1 MKSGLRSKLASR
13 LQAIWY
19 RNATPPLALRLMSAA
34 YRKIAE
40 PRLQRPRQKPPCP
53 VIVVGNLTAGGSG
66 KTPVVAALARHF
78 QSLDM
83 QPAIITRGY
92 GGDASGAPI
101 LVNHDT
107 PVRQCGDEARWLA
120 SQTDAPVWAC
130 KHRADALAA
139 AVEQGA
145 SVVISDDGLQHTA
158 LPRSYEICLIDQ
170 ARGFGNGW
178 LLPAGPL
185 RQSSD
190 RLNSVDARLYKQ
202 AAGQPLPEN
211 EWSFRLQV
219 TGIRPLNVAAREL
232 QPDRTASFDAVA
244 GIADPESFFVLLE
257 LEGLRIRRHPLA
269 DHQPIDPDWLATL
282 EGPIVMTAKDS
293 SRLEALPPRSDV
305 FVLEVVA
312 ELPLS
317 LLEHV
322 TGHVR
327 KFDP

>member
-1 MKSGLRSKLASR
+1 MKADFRPRLASR

-19 RNATPPLALRLMSAA
+19 RNARPPLALRLMSAA
-34 YRKIAE
+34 YRKLAE
-40 PRLQRPRQKPPCP
+40 PRLKRPRQPSPCP

-78 QSLDM
+78 KSLGM

-107 PVRQCGDEARWLA
+107 PVRQCGDEARLLA
-120 SQTDAPVWAC
+120 AQTEAPVWAFR
-130 KHRADALAA
+130 KRADALAA
-139 AVEQGA
+139 AVEHGA
-145 SVVISDDGLQHTA
+145 SVVISDDGLQHVT

-185 RQSSD
+185 RQSVD

-202 AAGQPLPEN
+202 AVGQPPPED
-211 EWSFRLQV
+211 EWSFRFKVAGL
-219 TGIRPLNVAAREL
+219 RPWSASADNEDL
-232 QPDRTASFDAVA
+232 DRTAILDAVA
-244 GIADPESFFVLLE
+244 GIADPESFFALLE
-257 LEGLRIRRHPLA
+257 QQGLQIRRHPLI
-269 DHQPIDPDWLATL
+269 DHQPIDPDWLAAL
-282 EGPIVMTAKDS
+282 KGPIVMTAKDS
-293 SRLEALPPRSDV
+293 ARLESLPSGTDV

-312 ELPLS
+312 ELPQV

-322 TGHVR
+322 TEHVR
-327 KFDP
+327 EFDT